1 MPKLAVQGFDGVQP
15 RTSPTM
21 LGNSQATLAENV
33 KLYAGELRFW
43 NGPVLENTPVIT
55 PLSIYKMYR
64 NGSSAWLTFAA
75 DTDVVPGPLA
85 DTNEI
90 RLYYSSTA
98 FAKPRKTN
106 WSLATTGSAPFPV
119 AYRNMGVPA
128 PTVAPNVTPVTS
140 GAANIA
146 GTYVYVFT
154 YVSTFGSIQEESGP
168 SPATGAV
175 TLVAG
180 QATAISAFVAAGT
193 TAQGYNITALRIYRS
208 ISDSTGNVNYA
219 FVDELPVT
227 PGNGQ
232 VVASGTST
240 NGVSYT
246 GSTYNDTRTATQLGE
261 ALPSLT
267 WEPPPDNLQ
276 GLVPMANGIMAG
288 FVGNSV
294 YFSEPYYPHA
304 WPSTYSLTVP
314 DNIIGLGS
322 FGSTLVV
329 CTEKFPYVI
338 SGMVPGGMSQ
348 ERLPLPEPC
357 VSKRSIVSDE
367 FGVSYASP
375 NGLVS
380 IGPGS
385 RGVVTYKLF
394 RRDEWQQNYP
404 STLVAAVY
412 DNKYLGAFNSP
423 NITPNTQ
430 IMVLQRDDTPALSYL
445 QDLNELQVTAMHV
458 DQLYGYL
465 YYVNSV
471 DNKIY
476 QLDGDDLFPT
486 TYNWQSKRF
495 VFPHG
500 ETFACMKIDAD
511 YDAFANYDAYA
522 AKVAQIQAYNQ
533 SLFSQN
539 QYVLKAVTN
548 TQTLNAFS
556 LNGSTM
562 LNYPLPQGQRS
573 IQAIIYGDGGAVVAG
588 LTFTSFDPLRL
599 PPFRARE
606 LQVLLT
612 GNATVRG
619 FALAS
624 TVYELRT

>member
-21 LGNSQATLAENV
+21 LAQSQATLAENV
-33 KLYAGELRFW
+33 KLYAGELRYW
-43 NGPVLENTPVIT
+43 RGPVLEHTPLNT

-64 NGSSAWLTFAA
+64 SGSYEWLTFTA

-85 DTNEI
+85 DTTET
-90 RLYYSSTA
+90 RLYYTSGGFT
-98 FAKPRKTN
+98 KPRKTN
-106 WSLATTGSAPFPV
+106 WALATTGSEPYPV
-119 AYRNMGVPA
+119 NYLNMGVPA

-140 GAANIA
+140 GAASIA

-168 SPATGAV
+168 SPPTGPV

-180 QATAISAFVAAGT
+180 QATAISSFVAAGT
-193 TAQGYNITALRIYRS
+193 TAQGYNITSLRIYRS

-219 FVDELPVT
+219 FLDELPVT
-227 PGNGQ
+227 PVNGQ
-232 VVASGTST
+232 LVPSGTST

-267 WEPPPDNLQ
+267 WEPPPDNMR
-276 GLVPMANGIMAG
+276 GLVAMANGILAG

-294 YFSEPYYPHA
+294 YFCEPYYPHA
-304 WPSTYSLTVP
+304 WPSAYSLTVP
-314 DNIIGLGS
+314 DNIIGLGA

-329 CTEKFPYVI
+329 CTEKYPYVI

-348 ERLPLPEPC
+348 ERLPIPEPC
-357 VSKRSIVSDE
+357 VAKRSIVSDE
-367 FGVSYASP
+367 FGVTYASP

-380 IGPGS
+380 IGPGQ
-385 RGVVTYKLF
+385 RGVSTYKLF
-394 RRDEWQQNYP
+394 RRDEWQMVYP
-404 STLVAAVY
+404 NTLVAAVY
-412 DNKYLGAFNSP
+412 DNKYLGAFTSP
-423 NITPNTQ
+423 NQTPNTQ
-430 IMVLQRDDTPALSYL
+430 VMVLQRDDVPALSYL
-445 QDLNELQVTAMHV
+445 KDENELQVTAMHV
-458 DQLYGYL
+458 DQLNGYL

-476 QLDGDDLFPT
+476 RFDGDELFPT

-500 ETFACMKIDAD
+500 ETFSCIKVDAD
-511 YDAFANYDAYA
+511 YNATANSDAYNA
-522 AKVAQIQAYNQ
+522 EVARIAAYNTA
-533 SLFSQN
+533 LFSQN

-548 TQTLNAFS
+548 TQPLNMFT

-562 LNYPLPQGQRS
+562 LNYPLPQEQRA
-573 IQAIIYGDGGAVVAG
+573 IQVVVYGDNGAVVAG
-588 LTFTSFDPLRL
+588 LTFTSFDPVRL

-606 LQVLLT
+606 MQILLS
-612 GNATVRG
+612 GNANVRG
-619 FALAS
+619 VALAS